1 MGSSQARA
9 LSWVIVGAV
18 GLSPMLT
25 LYTAL
30 LIGRILR
37 RNRGRGLNV
46 PVQTSTEPLTE
57 LIQPATPQAG
67 QSVAGSM

>member
-1 MGSSQARA
+1 MGGFQARA
-9 LSWVIVGAV
+9 LSWIIVVAV

-30 LIGRILR
+30 LIGRVLR

-46 PVQTSTEPLTE
+46 SVQTSTEPLTE
-57 LIQPATPQAG
+57 LTQPATPQVR
-67 QSVAGSM
+67 QSVAGST